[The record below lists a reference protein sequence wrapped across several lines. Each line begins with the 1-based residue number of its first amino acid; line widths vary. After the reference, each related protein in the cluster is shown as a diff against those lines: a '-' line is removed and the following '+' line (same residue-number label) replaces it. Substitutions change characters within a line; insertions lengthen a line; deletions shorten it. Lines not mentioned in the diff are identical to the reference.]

1 MKKRLY
7 VLLLPVITLILEM
20 LPFGVKMKFAPSET
34 ERIIKEFAYFDPIS
48 FGYGNPWPFF
58 TSILTVVILALL
70 IIYVIKSNKNI
81 FIASKIITAATILI
95 SLGAL
100 LVAIPEFTALAVIIP
115 ITLLL
120 ELIILFIPF
129 NKVSNKN

>member
-7 VLLLPVITLILEM
+7 VLLLPIITLILEM
-20 LPFGVKMKFAPSET
+20 LPFGVIMDFSTQTKNIREKY
-34 ERIIKEFAYFDPIS
+34 AYFNPMS
-48 FGYGNPWPFF
+48 FGYGNPWPLL
-58 TSILTVVILALL
+58 TCVLTVVILAIL

-129 NKVSNKN
+129 NKGINKN

>member
-1 MKKRLY
+1 
-7 VLLLPVITLILEM
+7 M
-20 LPFGVKMKFAPSET
+20 LPFGVIMEFSTQTKN
-34 ERIIKEFAYFDPIS
+34 IKEKYAYFNPMS
-48 FGYGNPWPFF
+48 FGYGNPWPLL
-58 TSILTVVILALL
+58 TCVLTVVISVLL
-70 IIYVIKSNKNI
+70 IIYVIKANKNI
-81 FIASKIITAATILI
+81 FIASKIITAATVLT

-100 LVAIPEFTALAVIIP
+100 VIAIPEFTALAVIIP